1 MLVVETSPVLRLLL
15 QTTTLRV
22 SDHRTSDL
30 AALVRA
36 PAALSV
42 PGDVLA
48 GAAAAGEPIR
58 PRTLGVMASSVCLY
72 WAGMALN
79 DYADATVDA
88 VERPRRPIPSGRVSR
103 RAALIIASGLTGAG
117 LCLAGMSG
125 GRRSLA
131 VSSALAALGWAYD
144 LKLKS
149 TPAGAAAM
157 AGTRMLDVLAGSTA
171 AGSIRAG
178 AGSALLV
185 GAHTYTLMALSRHEV
200 SGAPARV
207 PATTLAASVGTALG
221 AAVPA
226 KPGLRRVVAGL
237 GALGYLGTYG
247 RAQAAAIREPT
258 GANVRAAVG
267 AGILGLMPLQATLIA
282 RSGAPLAA
290 VALAALHPLARR
302 LASRVSPT

>member
-1 MLVVETSPVLRLLL
+1 LRI
-15 QTTTLRV
+15 
-22 SDHRTSDL
+22 SDL

-48 GAAAAGEPIR
+48 GTVAAGR
-58 PRTLGVMASSVCLY
+58 PVRLRTVGVMASSVCLY
-72 WAGMALN
+72 WSGMALN
-79 DYADATVDA
+79 DYADAVVDA
-88 VERPRRPIPSGRVSR
+88 VERPQRPIPSGRVSR
-103 RAALIIASGLTGAG
+103 RTALAVASGLTGAG
-117 LCLAGMSG
+117 LFLAGVSG
-125 GRRSLA
+125 GRRCLA
-131 VSSALAALGWAYD
+131 VSTALAALVWSYD

-157 AGTRMLDVLAGSTA
+157 AGTRVLDVLTGAAA

-178 AGSALLV
+178 AGSSLLV
-185 GAHTYTLMALSRHEV
+185 GAHTCTLMALSRHEV

-207 PATTLAASVGTALG
+207 PATTLAVSVGTALG
-221 AAVPA
+221 AALPVKRGP
-226 KPGLRRVVAGL
+226 RQVVAGL
-237 GALGYLGTYG
+237 GVLGYLGTYG
-247 RAQAAAIREPT
+247 RAQAAAVREPT
-258 GANVRAAVG
+258 APNVRRAVG

-290 VALAALHPLARR
+290 LALAALHPLARR